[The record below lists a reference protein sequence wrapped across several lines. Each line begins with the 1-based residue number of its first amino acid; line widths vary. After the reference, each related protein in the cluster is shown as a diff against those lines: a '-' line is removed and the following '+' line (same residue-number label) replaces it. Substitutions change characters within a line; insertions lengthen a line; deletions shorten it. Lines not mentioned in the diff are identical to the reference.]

1 NLFIDNVALNF
12 PQSGHPERPA
22 EDCNDDN
29 RSCYLNGPR
38 ELKVPDLAIR
48 AQNEFSFAVYKSK
61 QSADCRERILQ
72 YYLGL
77 PIWPPIQPQL
87 HSVSL
92 LTNGMIPKLS
102 SIAAGHAS
110 LATPQYFPTM

>member
-1 NLFIDNVALNF
+1 
-12 PQSGHPERPA
+12 
-22 EDCNDDN
+22 
-29 RSCYLNGPR
+29 LNGPR

-48 AQNEFSFAVYKSK
+48 AQNEFPFAVYKSK

-110 LATPQYFPTM
+110 LATPQ